1 MAWMLEQGARLA
13 RSEANPLKNT
23 LSMRAAATVCELPA
37 RALKDYGKQP
47 YEVREPLG
55 DQELFIAPE
64 VVRSLPFADLLR
76 FNVEDGRAK
85 PKVLIA
91 AALSGHHATLL
102 MDTIEAFAQD
112 YDTYITDWKDARQVP
127 LSAGDFGFDEYAEY
141 LMTFLEHLGPGTHVV
156 ATCQAAP
163 PAMVAAAMLTKRKS
177 DSVPATLTL
186 MGGPVDTRISP
197 NKLNALTK
205 NVPFSL
211 FEKNNVHKVPP
222 GFPGSGRRVYPG
234 FYQLSGFIVL
244 NPKPHFK

>member
-1 MAWMLEQGARLA
+1 MIYLAYETFRRSTRPMAWMLEQGARLA

-141 LMTFLEHLGPGTHVV
+141 LMTFLEHL
-156 ATCQAAP
+156 
-163 PAMVAAAMLTKRKS
+163 
-177 DSVPATLTL
+177 
-186 MGGPVDTRISP
+186 
-197 NKLNALTK
+197 
-205 NVPFSL
+205 
-211 FEKNNVHKVPP
+211 
-222 GFPGSGRRVYPG
+222 
-234 FYQLSGFIVL
+234 
-244 NPKPHFK
+244 